1 MADRTG
7 YAEEEGSGQS
17 VVSLDIKR
25 KLLNSVK
32 INHLVNF
39 IANWNFLQDV
49 AYGTKE
55 LKLDSWEKASIPLNL
70 IRTMLLS

>member
-39 IANWNFLQDV
+39 IAN
-49 AYGTKE
+49 
-55 LKLDSWEKASIPLNL
+55 
-70 IRTMLLS
+70 